1 MAKFTVYRTP
11 KYNHAGEADII
22 QPLIDLEAE
31 NTEQLCKAAN
41 ELIAKMP
48 RMASDWL
55 IVKVE
60 QGLVR
65 VLYIE
70 IFKGA
75 KLFLKQ
81 ASCAVSCGPSD
92 YCEGGKCD
100 RHGCYKP

>member
-1 MAKFTVYRTP
+1 MAKFTLYRTP
-11 KYNHAGEADII
+11 KYNHASEAAII
-22 QPLIDLEAE
+22 QPLIDLQAE
-31 NTEQLCKAAN
+31 NTMELCGAAN
-41 ELIAKMP
+41 ELITKMP

-65 VLYIE
+65 VYYIE
-70 IFKGA
+70 IFKKP

-92 YCEGGKCD
+92 YCEGGKCH